1 MSPPWGELAALG
13 AALAWAVSSVLFAAE
28 RAHARPV
35 VLTMLKGGISVLFFT
50 LCIVLTGSLARWPET
65 RPALVLAFSGVAG
78 ITLGDTFYFLAMS
91 RLGVRKASLLS
102 LLNPGFAAV
111 LAGLLGQ
118 ALPGAL
124 GWVGIALTLLGVVLV
139 VQASPAAAGERDPRS
154 VSGAAFGVGSAV
166 MNAVGIVVAKSAIG
180 EVGVLPTALIRQGA
194 AFVALLG
201 FELLVRR
208 GRDLHLELLRGYRR
222 PRLIAASLTGAC
234 FGFLLFQIA
243 IDRSSAPVT
252 GALSSTV
259 PLWIAPMAAF
269 FLGERL
275 PARAALATLVAVLGV
290 VLLVCF

>member
-28 RAHARPV
+28 REHARPV
-35 VLTMLKGGISVLFFT
+35 VLTLLKGGISVLFFS
-50 LCIVLTGSLARWPET
+50 LLLGLSGSFARWPEM
-65 RPALVLAFSGVAG
+65 RPLLVLALSGVCG
-78 ITLGDTFYFLAMS
+78 ITLGDTFYFLSMS

-102 LLNPGFAAV
+102 LLNPGFGAV

-118 ALPGAL
+118 DLPGAIGWL
-124 GWVGIALTLLGVVLV
+124 GIGLTLLGVVLV
-139 VQASPAAAGERDPRS
+139 VQASPATAGERDPRS
-154 VSGAAFGVGSAV
+154 VTGTVFGIGSALL
-166 MNAVGIVVAKSAIG
+166 NAVGIVVAKSAIG

-201 FELLVRR
+201 FELVVRR

-243 IDRSSAPVT
+243 IDRASAPVT

-259 PLWIAPMAAF
+259 PLWIAPMAAV